1 MERRAWMK
9 ELTDPHELYGLSLD
23 EFIPARAALVK
34 SLRTEDQRDEAERAS
49 KLRKPSVAAWAVNQL
64 VRTEPRDI
72 ASLFEAGDALQ
83 AAQAEL
89 LGKRG
94 DAKSLQAAV
103 AREREAVSRLVERA
117 HGLLESQGQPPSQT
131 ILDRVSQTLEAAAL
145 DEHARGQVEAGCLER
160 ELQHIGLGSGS
171 FSAQPAR
178 PARAGQAKST
188 KARGSEESSSR
199 AVQKRRERER
209 AERMKADLKAEQD
222 ARRIADRAD
231 RELSQAQQ
239 RRDEAANALA
249 EAEDRLVQARDRA
262 ERAADEHR
270 QAEETLRQRKA

>member
-1 MERRAWMK
+1 
-9 ELTDPHELYGLSLD
+9 
-23 EFIPARAALVK
+23 
-34 SLRTEDQRDEAERAS
+34 
-49 KLRKPSVAAWAVNQL
+49 VAAWAVNRL
-64 VRTEPRDI
+64 VRTQPREI
-72 ASLFEAGDALQ
+72 TSLFRAGDALQ

-103 AREREAVSRLVERA
+103 AREREAVSRLIERA
-117 HGLLESQGQPPSQT
+117 RGLLESEGQPPSQT

-145 DEHARGQVEAGCLER
+145 DEDARGVVEAGCVER

-171 FSAQPAR
+171 VSARPAQPAR
-178 PARAGQAKST
+178 PAQAESG

-199 AVQKRRERER
+199 AAQKRRERER
-209 AERMKADLKAEQD
+209 AERMKTDRKAEQD
-222 ARRIADRAD
+222 ARRIAERAD
-231 RELSQAQQ
+231 RELGQAQQ
-239 RRDEAANALA
+239 HRDEAASALA
-249 EAEDRLVQARDRA
+249 EAEDQLAQARDRA

>member
-1 MERRAWMK
+1 
-9 ELTDPHELYGLSLD
+9 LTDPHELYGLSLA

-34 SLRTEDQRDEAERAS
+34 SLRTDGRRDEAETVS

-64 VRTEPRDI
+64 VRTQPREI
-72 ASLFEAGDALQ
+72 TSLFEAGDALQ

-103 AREREAVSRLVERA
+103 AREREVVSGLVERA
-117 HGLLESQGQPPSQT
+117 RELLESEGQPPSQT

-145 DEHARGQVEAGCLER
+145 DEHARGVVEAGCLER

-171 FSAQPAR
+171 LSAQSA
-178 PARAGQAKST
+178 QSKSRES
-188 KARGSEESSSR
+188 RGSEESSSH

-209 AERMKADLKAEQD
+209 AEQMKTARKAEQD
-222 ARRIADRAD
+222 ARRIAERAD
-231 RELSQAQQ
+231 RELSQTQQ
-239 RRDEAANALA
+239 RRDDAANALA
-249 EAEDRLVQARDRA
+249 EAEDQLAQARDRG

-270 QAEETLRQRKA
+270 QAEETLRQREA